1 MKQGVWHETELSR
14 YRWEGS
20 VFSCFERSINRKILI
35 IIGYEVKYIMFRD
48 DRRKKLRNRVI
59 LAALGVFIMT
69 FGIWLNYQGQGE
81 EPPAEDTVQQV
92 DAEKPADEDKKKEST
107 KADEKQDA
115 KENAKQDSQQDN
127 DAGSGTEPEVDAY
140 LIKEVNG
147 VVKVFICD
155 ESGKETLYLITSIPF
170 DLLSERDQQLFV
182 DGVRLETEEDLGKFL
197 ENFDS

>member
-1 MKQGVWHETELSR
+1 M
-14 YRWEGS
+14 
-20 VFSCFERSINRKILI
+20 SINRKILI

-69 FGIWLNYQGQGE
+69 FGIWLNYQGKE
-81 EPPAEDTVQQV
+81 DPLAEDTVKQV
-92 DAEKPADEDKKKEST
+92 EADKSTEEKPKKES
-107 KADEKQDA
+107 K
-115 KENAKQDSQQDN
+115 KEDNTDSSETDHET
-127 DAGSGTEPEVDAY
+127 GSGTEPEVDAY

-147 VVKVFICD
+147 VVKVFLCD
-155 ESGKETLYLITSIPF
+155 EDDNEELYLITSIPF
-170 DLLSERDQQLFV
+170 DLLSESDQKLFI

>member
-1 MKQGVWHETELSR
+1 
-14 YRWEGS
+14 
-20 VFSCFERSINRKILI
+20 
-35 IIGYEVKYIMFRD
+35 MFRD

-69 FGIWLNYQGQGE
+69 FGIWLNYQGQDE
-81 EPPAEDTVQQV
+81 EQPIADTVQQV
-92 DAEKPADEDKKKEST
+92 DAKKPASEDKKKEST
-107 KADEKQDA
+107 KADEKQGFEED
-115 KENAKQDSQQDN
+115 EEQDSQKD
-127 DAGSGTEPEVDAY
+127 DTGPGTEPEVDAY

-155 ESGKETLYLITSIPF
+155 ETGKEELYLITSIPF

-182 DGVRLETEEDLGKFL
+182 DGVRLKTEEDLGKFL